1 MFEYPKGDMLEPVEI
16 PTLSPYY
23 IKEIKMLEAAEAEI
37 KQMKET
43 LREWL
48 LSEMERK
55 GIVKIDSPELTV
67 SYVAAGDRE
76 TFDSKALK
84 KDEPELYDKYARL
97 TPYKASLRIK
107 VKNADS
113 GA

>member
-1 MFEYPKGDMLEPVEI
+1 MYEFPKGDMLEPIDV

-23 IKEIKMLEAAEAEI
+23 IREIKALEAAEAEI
-37 KQMKET
+37 KAAKEQ
-43 LREWL
+43 LREKL

-55 GIVKIDSPELTV
+55 GIVKIENPELTV
-67 SYVAAGDRE
+67 YYIAAGDRE

-84 KDEPELYDKYARL
+84 KDDPGLYDRYARL

-107 VKNADS
+107 VKENV
-113 GA
+113 